1 VWEERLQIGRF
12 PFMLESSTVLN
23 QSWGYVRDTGNSNT
37 TVAGRLAAKPQFRIS
52 STLVSFGPV
61 MYLQYVNNEYAAI
74 QGFSE
79 LNAQFGMELT
89 SHILF

>member
-1 VWEERLQIGRF
+1 
-12 PFMLESSTVLN
+12 
-23 QSWGYVRDTGNSNT
+23 
-37 TVAGRLAAKPQFRIS
+37 
-52 STLVSFGPV
+52 